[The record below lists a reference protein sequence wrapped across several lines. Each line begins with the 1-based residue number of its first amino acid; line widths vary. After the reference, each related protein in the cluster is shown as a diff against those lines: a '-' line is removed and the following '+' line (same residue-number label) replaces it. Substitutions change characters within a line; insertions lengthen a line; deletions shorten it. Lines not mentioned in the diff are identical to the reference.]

1 MKNRFLLGLLCCFL
15 GLFFYL
21 FRAVYNEAKEKA
33 IADLNAQQTIHA
45 KQAQRGIEG
54 FFDHTIEFL
63 TQLAGLEHI
72 IDLDDQGRNELD
84 LALHMHPTGIHAIA
98 RIDRTGKIAY
108 ISPSPLALIDQDISP
123 QKHIRKIMETRLPVI
138 SGIFTAVE
146 GHRAMALHVPVLKG
160 TEFRGT
166 LGVLVDFHYIAENFL
181 EVIRYGQTGYA
192 WMTNQEGIELY
203 CPVPGHTGNSVFE
216 NCKDFPTILS
226 LAWEMVKGRQGM
238 AVYEFDR
245 IREERRESVKKHA
258 VYMPIKVADSFWSI
272 VVATSEDEVLASL
285 VRLRNRLIV
294 LFGLVLAFGAFF
306 FHYSMKA
313 WGIVREAEKRKGAE
327 KALREAEAKYRIIID
342 AVEEGICLQDAI
354 GKIVAWNRGA
364 ERIFGIT
371 SEQALGKTSVGVD
384 WRTIYEDG
392 SEFRGEDHPSMI
404 SLRTG
409 NPCRNVAMGIR
420 RSDGEI
426 RWIKVNTQALIRENE
441 NKPHAVAVSFSDVTD
456 LKGVERE
463 LREAQGK
470 LEKNIAELI
479 RSNES
484 LTAEIVE
491 RKRAEEAL
499 RTSEAQLANAVEIGR
514 LAYWEYD
521 VANDLFL
528 FNDQFYALFRTCAEK
543 VGGYAMSSARYAAL
557 FVHPEDNAV
566 IGEEIRKA
574 IEASDANFSRQIEHR
589 IVYADGQ
596 TGFINVRFFIVKDD
610 RGVTV
615 KTCGANQDITERKAV
630 EKEKEILE
638 RQLQQTQKMEAIGT
652 LAGGIAHDFN
662 NILTP
667 IMVQTELAILAIAPD
682 HPAQGSL
689 KEVLKAAHRAK
700 KLVGQIV
707 AFSRQSEH
715 KTVPLDIIP
724 IVKEALQLIR
734 SSIPTTIDIQQQIKI
749 DSAAVEGDSTQIHQL
764 VLNLCANAAHAMR
777 ENGGILH
784 VSVEGADIDSEAESE
799 RLGLEPGQYVRVS
812 ISDTGHGIKPSALYR
827 IFEPFY
833 TTKVRGEGTGMGLA
847 VVHGIVKSYGGTILV
862 DSQPGQ
868 GTRFEVFLPRTKKK
882 VVRKSEKPSGLP
894 SGNERVLL
902 VDDEKPMVDAVRS
915 MLNHLGY
922 EVVAKTSS
930 VEALE
935 CFRAHPEN
943 FDIVITDMTMPNMT
957 GRELAT
963 GIISIRPDIP
973 VILCTGFSDQINA
986 DMARQIG
993 VREFVMKP
1001 IIMKEMAETIRD
1013 VLDNS

>member
-108 ISPSPLALIDQDISP
+108 IAPSHLALIDQDILS

-138 SGIFTAVE
+138 SGIFTPVE

-160 TEFRGT
+160 TELMGT
-166 LGVLVDFHYIAENFL
+166 LGVLIDFHYIAERFL

-226 LAWEMVKGRQGM
+226 LAGEMVKGRQGM

-245 IREERRESVKKHA
+245 IREERWESVKKHA

-294 LFGLVLAFGAFF
+294 LFGLVLSFSAFF
-306 FHYSMKA
+306 SYYSMKV
-313 WGIVREAEKRKGAE
+313 WGIVREAEKRKEAE
-327 KALREAEAKYRIIID
+327 DALREAEAKYRTIVD
-342 AVEEGICLQDAI
+342 AVEEGICLQDAS
-354 GKIVAWNRGA
+354 GKIVTWNRGA
-364 ERIFGIT
+364 EKIFRIT

-409 NPCRNVAMGIR
+409 NPCRNVSMGIR
-420 RSDGEI
+420 KSDGEI
-426 RWIKVNTQALIRENE
+426 RWIKVNTQPLIRENE
-441 NKPHAVAVSFSDVTD
+441 NRLYAVAVSFSDVTD

-479 RSNES
+479 RSNEN
-484 LTAEIVE
+484 LRAEIVE
-491 RKRAEEAL
+491 RKRAEE
-499 RTSEAQLANAVEIGR
+499 
-514 LAYWEYD
+514 
-521 VANDLFL
+521 
-528 FNDQFYALFRTCAEK
+528 
-543 VGGYAMSSARYAAL
+543 
-557 FVHPEDNAV
+557 
-566 IGEEIRKA
+566 
-574 IEASDANFSRQIEHR
+574 
-589 IVYADGQ
+589 
-596 TGFINVRFFIVKDD
+596 
-610 RGVTV
+610 
-615 KTCGANQDITERKAV
+615 
-630 EKEKEILE
+630 EKEKLE
-638 RQLQQTQKMEAIGT
+638 RQLQQAQKMEAIGT

-734 SSIPTTIDIQQQIKI
+734 SSIPTTIDIQRQIKI

-799 RLGLEPGQYVRVS
+799 RLGLKPGQYVRVN

-882 VVRKSEKPSGLP
+882 MVRKSEKPSGLP

-922 EVVAKTSS
+922 EVVARTSS

-973 VILCTGFSDQINA
+973 VILCTGFSDQMNA

-1001 IIMKEMAETIRD
+1001 IIMKEMAQTIRD
-1013 VLDNS
+1013 VLDNG

>member
-84 LALHMHPTGIHAIA
+84 LALHMHPTGIHAIV

-108 ISPSPLALIDQDISP
+108 IAPSHLALIDQDILS

-138 SGIFTAVE
+138 SGIFTPVE

-160 TEFRGT
+160 TELMGT
-166 LGVLVDFHYIAENFL
+166 LGVLIDFHYIAERFL

-226 LAWEMVKGRQGM
+226 LAGEMVKGRQGM

-245 IREERRESVKKHA
+245 IREERWESVKKHA

-294 LFGLVLAFGAFF
+294 LFGLVLSFSAFF
-306 FHYSMKA
+306 SYYSMKA
-313 WGIVREAEKRKGAE
+313 WGIVREAEKRKEAE
-327 KALREAEAKYRIIID
+327 DALREAEAKYRTIVD
-342 AVEEGICLQDAI
+342 AVEEGICLQDAS
-354 GKIVAWNRGA
+354 GKIVTWNRGA
-364 ERIFGIT
+364 EKIFRIT

-409 NPCRNVAMGIR
+409 NPCRNVFMGIR
-420 RSDGEI
+420 KSDGEI
-426 RWIKVNTQALIRENE
+426 RWIKVNTQPLIRENE
-441 NKPHAVAVSFSDVTD
+441 NSPYAVAVSFSDVTD

-479 RSNES
+479 RSNEN
-484 LTAEIVE
+484 LRAEIVE
-491 RKRAEEAL
+491 RKRAEE
-499 RTSEAQLANAVEIGR
+499 
-514 LAYWEYD
+514 
-521 VANDLFL
+521 
-528 FNDQFYALFRTCAEK
+528 
-543 VGGYAMSSARYAAL
+543 
-557 FVHPEDNAV
+557 
-566 IGEEIRKA
+566 
-574 IEASDANFSRQIEHR
+574 
-589 IVYADGQ
+589 
-596 TGFINVRFFIVKDD
+596 
-610 RGVTV
+610 
-615 KTCGANQDITERKAV
+615 
-630 EKEKEILE
+630 EKEKLE
-638 RQLQQTQKMEAIGT
+638 RQLQQAQKMEAIGT

-734 SSIPTTIDIQQQIKI
+734 SSIPTTIDIQRQIKI

-799 RLGLEPGQYVRVS
+799 RLGLKPGQYVRVN

-882 VVRKSEKPSGLP
+882 MVRKSEKPSGLP

-922 EVVAKTSS
+922 EVVARTSS

-973 VILCTGFSDQINA
+973 VILCTGFSDQMNA

-1001 IIMKEMAETIRD
+1001 IIMKEMAQTIRD
-1013 VLDNS
+1013 VLDNG